1 MPYNCDKILTFIQ
14 PLVAKPVTR
23 TRITITYKSF
33 IKIGTFP
40 IWTFIYM
47 YVDFVF
53 WITNTEE
60 GGTLMQDRL
69 HEIRPEA
76 KMPGS
81 PAELEKMIRGC
92 FRIQYGS

>member
-1 MPYNCDKILTFIQ
+1 
-14 PLVAKPVTR
+14 
-23 TRITITYKSF
+23 
-33 IKIGTFP
+33 
-40 IWTFIYM
+40 M

-92 FRIQYGS
+92 SGYSTDLDFAFWLI